1 VFRKKRKFTL
11 ALPGEKSNPVNQRED
26 ERTLTRRMLL
36 LRGAVGAGFVA
47 LGAKLW
53 NMQIAQGS
61 DFEDFA
67 EGNVL
72 RFERLKA
79 ARGRIVDREGRTLAE
94 NRRAWTVRVVPNRL
108 PSDNAGRLQ
117 VLETLSSTL
126 GLGTAVVLDRSLIP
140 LGSEAAVVNA
150 VEDRLQLDGDTL
162 LAELQRER
170 ALVLLKGELTPADA
184 EAMAQTLS
192 DQLAV
197 RVVSMLEYQLAVHD
211 SDDLPMI
218 VKKDVPHDDAIAL
231 AANAIYL
238 KGVTVDD
245 NDLFRQYPG
254 KHWVSH
260 ILGYVGPISEK
271 EYEAATTVG
280 GTPIYDPDD
289 IVGRGGIEQA
299 LEQELRGTKGGRW
312 IQVDAQGVERFE
324 LLDRRREPISGLSAQ
339 LTIDLEFQT
348 KVTEALQEGIQ
359 IADQVAQREDREE
372 VKAGVAIAL
381 NPQNGE
387 ILAMVSLPTFD
398 NQLFVDGISD
408 EQFQAYQNDEYTPL
422 INRAISGTYAPGS
435 VFKPLMACAGLQE
448 GVMDVERQ
456 WDCRGAIR
464 VPWSWD
470 EAQGNDYYCW
480 VGEPGHG
487 MTDIYSGI
495 ADSCDV
501 YFYNVGAPR
510 QKPDEPAN
518 ADFVHYY
525 NPRDSQRYYFEGLGI
540 ERIEKYLL
548 ESFGYGRPTGIELVG
563 EAEGL
568 VPNPR
573 WLYQTIQENWSIGD
587 TINVSIGQ
595 GHLLNTPLQL
605 LNATAAIANGGT
617 LWRPRLVK
625 ALVREDGRV
634 VKDFPAAQINQLAID
649 RQHIETVRLGM
660 RQAIT
665 SGTGAGIITITDP
678 TIAGKSGTAEFGIA
692 VDGKYKRSHAWFTA
706 FGPYEKPEI
715 SVAVLIVGGI
725 AGSTYAGPVTNKI
738 LEAYFGGKR
747 A

>member
-1 VFRKKRKFTL
+1 
-11 ALPGEKSNPVNQRED
+11 
-26 ERTLTRRMLL
+26 
-36 LRGAVGAGFVA
+36 
-47 LGAKLW
+47 
-53 NMQIAQGS
+53 
-61 DFEDFA
+61 
-67 EGNVL
+67 
-72 RFERLKA
+72 
-79 ARGRIVDREGRTLAE
+79 
-94 NRRAWTVRVVPNRL
+94 
-108 PSDNAGRLQ
+108 
-117 VLETLSSTL
+117 
-126 GLGTAVVLDRSLIP
+126 
-140 LGSEAAVVNA
+140 
-150 VEDRLQLDGDTL
+150 
-162 LAELQRER
+162 
-170 ALVLLKGELTPADA
+170 
-184 EAMAQTLS
+184 
-192 DQLAV
+192 
-197 RVVSMLEYQLAVHD
+197 
-211 SDDLPMI
+211 
-218 VKKDVPHDDAIAL
+218 
-231 AANAIYL
+231 
-238 KGVTVDD
+238 
-245 NDLFRQYPG
+245 
-254 KHWVSH
+254 
-260 ILGYVGPISEK
+260 
-271 EYEAATTVG
+271 
-280 GTPIYDPDD
+280 
-289 IVGRGGIEQA
+289 
-299 LEQELRGTKGGRW
+299 
-312 IQVDAQGVERFE
+312 
-324 LLDRRREPISGLSAQ
+324 
-339 LTIDLEFQT
+339 
-348 KVTEALQEGIQ
+348 
-359 IADQVAQREDREE
+359 
-372 VKAGVAIAL
+372 
-381 NPQNGE
+381 
-387 ILAMVSLPTFD
+387 
-398 NQLFVDGISD
+398 
-408 EQFQAYQNDEYTPL
+408 
-422 INRAISGTYAPGS
+422 
-435 VFKPLMACAGLQE
+435 
-448 GVMDVERQ
+448 
-456 WDCRGAIR
+456 
-464 VPWSWD
+464 
-470 EAQGNDYYCW
+470 
-480 VGEPGHG
+480 